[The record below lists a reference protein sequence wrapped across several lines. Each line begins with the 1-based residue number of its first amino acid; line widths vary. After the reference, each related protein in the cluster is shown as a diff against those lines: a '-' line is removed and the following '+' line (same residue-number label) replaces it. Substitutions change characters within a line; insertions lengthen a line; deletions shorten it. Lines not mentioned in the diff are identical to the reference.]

1 MGKIYAS
8 AILAVLLV
16 AFIVDLIFAAP
27 LMWLWNALMPEIFG
41 LVKISFWQAF
51 GLEVLAGILFG
62 SKGAV
67 SKVKSDD

>member
-27 LMWLWNALMPEIFG
+27 LMWL
-41 LVKISFWQAF
+41 
-51 GLEVLAGILFG
+51 
-62 SKGAV
+62 
-67 SKVKSDD
+67 

>member
-27 LMWLWNALMPEIFG
+27 FMWLWNALMPEIFG

-62 SKGAV
+62 SKGV
-67 SKVKSDD
+67 SSKVKSDD